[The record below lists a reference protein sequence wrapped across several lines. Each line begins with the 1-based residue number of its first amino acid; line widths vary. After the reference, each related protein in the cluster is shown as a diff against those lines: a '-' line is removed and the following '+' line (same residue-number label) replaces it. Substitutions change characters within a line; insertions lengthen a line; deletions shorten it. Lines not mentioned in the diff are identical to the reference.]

1 MELKFLELQVMEA
14 CWGNREDSY
23 QSWDSK
29 WCWPSWWWKYGQLPV
44 EEVRYWEW
52 IILHHQTNWHWVS
65 WDCLHGSQM
74 SVLCCNQGILTLKV
88 FVFTP
93 EKTTLHAVSQLCICT
108 KCMNSCE
115 LCWGYWLSAYLRH
128 HTSVIYLV
136 GIQSSFYMCIV
147 FFVWF
152 NEATSYYYEFFKSKP
167 LLVTS
172 FWFFHQKCINKLH

>member
-1 MELKFLELQVMEA
+1 MVNFLSKKFDIESESSYIIKQIDTKYLEIAHMEA
-14 CWGNREDSY
+14 RC
-23 QSWDSK
+23 QCFVAIK
-29 WCWPSWWWKYGQLPV
+29 
-44 EEVRYWEW
+44 
-52 IILHHQTNWHWVS
+52 
-65 WDCLHGSQM
+65 GS
-74 SVLCCNQGILTLKV
+74 SPLKS
-88 FVFTP
+88 VFTP
-93 EKTTLHAVSQLCICT
+93 EKTTLHAASQLCICT

-115 LCWGYWLSAYLRH
+115 LCWRYWLSAYLRH